1 MVIDVSEEGNSPLV
15 LINPEIIERSGEQ
28 TGQEACLSVPG
39 KSGIVTRANYV
50 KVKAYNE
57 HMKEII
63 VEGEEL
69 LARALQHEIDHLSG
83 ILYVSK
89 VEGDLVDTSSIDEN
103 K

>member
-1 MVIDVSEEGNSPLV
+1 
-15 LINPEIIERSGEQ
+15 
-28 TGQEACLSVPG
+28 
-39 KSGIVTRANYV
+39 
-50 KVKAYNE
+50 
-57 HMKEII
+57 MKEII